1 MEPQGKMIPMI
12 NGDVVKISR
21 VLRNLLDN
29 AIKYTG
35 EGGAI
40 SIKAVD
46 RGNEILV
53 SFVDTGIGIPEDH
66 IPYIFDAFYKASR
79 DSKGSGL
86 GLAIA
91 KTIIEGHGGR
101 IWAENGP
108 AKGSVFSFTLPK
120 Q

>member
-1 MEPQGKMIPMI
+1 MIPMI
-12 NGDVVKISR
+12 NGDAVKISR

-86 GLAIA
+86 GVSHRQNNNRRTWG
-91 KTIIEGHGGR
+91 KDMG
-101 IWAENGP
+101 
-108 AKGSVFSFTLPK
+108 
-120 Q
+120 